1 MPNCKADNVLE
12 TPQSQPAADWS
23 ESQAGLVPASPLSS
37 LSHCGS
43 SQDVPG
49 PGAQC
54 QVFLP
59 DTSEL
64 MPCKTTESLR
74 EVPAETLAAPALPS
88 SCLSLTRGTR
98 APCSGPAG
106 WQTLAAHG
114 HRGFCITPRVSEVAR
129 LSSLPLRPG
138 PPLLHFG
145 CLTNR
150 GT

>member
-1 MPNCKADNVLE
+1 MFWKRPKA
-12 TPQSQPAADWS
+12 SQPRIGVS
-23 ESQAGLVPASPLSS
+23 HRRGSFLPPRSVLSPT
-37 LSHCGS
+37 GS

-114 HRGFCITPRVSEVAR
+114 HRGFCVAPRVSEVAR